1 MAVRT
6 IRTETQGGG
15 RIRVSTRH
23 EYYETQKGKE
33 KQKAA
38 EKARKE
44 ESVKKI
50 AGIAVDDKIFKDYEK
65 KMYDVPGEKA
75 MPFGTIELFANS
87 DDVAGADP
95 ELHKKCVAIVEQVR
109 SEVATLQRQQNG
121 LSFKPKHDSFSG
133 YIEDLQKLYSSA
145 AAEREELKQKHK
157 KEVESLKEL
166 EKTGATELERT
177 RAKAR
182 RLEAEENYKDQLAEL
197 QSRTNKSIAE
207 IREHFSD
214 HVSEFY
220 SPSGANLDAETV
232 SLLQS
237 GLKLRESEMNALF
250 EKFRGNV
257 TMLRLLG
264 DYAEEHKIE
273 SKEARVLY
281 TRAMSG
287 GSHETSTFDTVVD
300 MIKKAVSSDET
311 TSKVWGSGSGHFDR
325 LSNEAIQ
332 DLSNVIVK
340 PE

>member
-6 IRTETQGGG
+6 IRTETQSGG

-23 EYYETQKGKE
+23 EYYETPEE
-33 KQKAA
+33 KRKKLA
-38 EKARKE
+38 KTARKE
-44 ESVKKI
+44 EETVKKI
-50 AGIAVDDKIFKDYEK
+50 AGIAVDDKIFKQYEK
-65 KMYDVPGEKA
+65 KVYDVPGEKA
-75 MPFGTIELFANS
+75 MPFSTIELFANS

-109 SEVATLQRQQNG
+109 SEVVTLQRQQNG

-145 AAEREELKQKHK
+145 AAEREELKQKHQ
-157 KEVESLKEL
+157 KEVETLKQL
-166 EKTGATELERT
+166 EKTGATELERA
-177 RAKAR
+177 RAKAS

-197 QSRTNKSIAE
+197 QSRTNESIAE

-311 TSKVWGSGSGHFDR
+311 TSKVWGSDRGHFDR